1 MRTIFIALLFAIIN
15 LPSLAMATT
24 QIPDEIFV
32 DNEWNALHAEPLSQL
47 VWRAPEKGGIA
58 LNPKLGECTAS
69 HRGYKASWRIVE
81 NRLYLEKVFLDPC
94 ATKPEEVSLEKL
106 FPGKTQ
112 PVQANWFTGVLIVPQ
127 GAVKHDP
134 HSGYKSTHER
144 YVVMVIKRGEVV
156 SRTDLD
162 ERPQ

>member
-15 LPSLAMATT
+15 LPSLAMATA

-32 DNEWNALHAEPLSQL
+32 DNEWNVLHAEPLSQL

-58 LNPKLGECTAS
+58 LNPKPGRCTAS
-69 HRGYKASWRIVE
+69 YRGYKASWRIVE
-81 NRLYLEKVFLDPC
+81 NRLYLEKVVLDPC
-94 ATKPEEVSLEKL
+94 DKTPEAVSMEKL
-106 FPGKTQ
+106 FPGKPQ
-112 PVQANWFTGVLIVPQ
+112 PVHADWYTGVLIVPQ
-127 GAVKHDP
+127 GAAKREEYQ
-134 HSGYKSTHER
+134 GYVLEYER